1 MCTQCMIH
9 ILGIDIMEIL
19 QIKLI
24 TLMVVAIKEEYM
36 WLDIIEMQ

>member
-1 MCTQCMIH
+1 MIH

-24 TLMVVAIKEEYM
+24 SLTVVAIKEEYM
-36 WLDIIEMQ
+36 WLEIIEMQ

>member
-1 MCTQCMIH
+1 MIH

>member
-9 ILGIDIMEIL
+9 IMDMDIMEIL

-24 TLMVVAIKEEYM
+24 SLMVVAIKEEYM
-36 WLDIIEMQ
+36 WLDIKEMQ

>member
-1 MCTQCMIH
+1 MIH

-24 TLMVVAIKEEYM
+24 SLTVVAIKEEYM

>member
-1 MCTQCMIH
+1 MIH

-24 TLMVVAIKEEYM
+24 SLMVVAIKEEYM

>member
-1 MCTQCMIH
+1 MIH

-24 TLMVVAIKEEYM
+24 SFMVVAIKEEYM
-36 WLDIIEMQ
+36 WLDIVEMQ

>member
-1 MCTQCMIH
+1 VIH

-24 TLMVVAIKEEYM
+24 SLMVVAIKEEYM